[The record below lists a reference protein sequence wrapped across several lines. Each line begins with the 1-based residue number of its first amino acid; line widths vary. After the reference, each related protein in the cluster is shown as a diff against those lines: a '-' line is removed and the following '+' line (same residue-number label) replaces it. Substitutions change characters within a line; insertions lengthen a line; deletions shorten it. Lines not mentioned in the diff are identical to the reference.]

1 MYAIRKLAGNYTE
14 AAIDDE
20 IILMRL
26 DNGELLSLTDS
37 AAAVW
42 RLIDGQRDRAAVVA
56 ALEAEFEAGSQQ
68 IDRDVT
74 ELLRRLA
81 EARLIAEG

>member
-1 MYAIRKLAGNYTE
+1 MCKIRKLAGNYTE
-14 AAIDDE
+14 ADIDDE

-26 DNGELLSLTDS
+26 DNGEVLSLADS

-42 RLIDGQRDRAAVVA
+42 RLIDGQRDRAALVA

-68 IDRDVT
+68 IDRDVAD
-74 ELLRRLA
+74 LLRQLA